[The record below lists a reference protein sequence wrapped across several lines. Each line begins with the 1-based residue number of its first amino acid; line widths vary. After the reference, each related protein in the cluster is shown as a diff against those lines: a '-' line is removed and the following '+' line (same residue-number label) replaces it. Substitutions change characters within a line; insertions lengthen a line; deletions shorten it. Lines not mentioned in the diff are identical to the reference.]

1 MPSEPHHRHNGG
13 PLSDHDRRKLWDHV
27 RALEVLEEQAAE
39 IRLDQ
44 KARRE
49 LAKNDGFD
57 TNMIAVVLKRRKIGE
72 GETMKADEMI
82 RVYEDGLREQGALPL
97 ERTRQPATPPR
108 RTVDEIAEALHGEA
122 APEMPEKADKT
133 VEDAARKL
141 NDMARENGATITLSG
156 GGQSVTFSGDNS
168 IFDPF

>member
-1 MPSEPHHRHNGG
+1 MPASPPHRHNGG
-13 PLSDHDRRKLWDHV
+13 PLSDEDCRKLWDHV

-44 KARRE
+44 KARKE

-57 TNMIAVVLKRRKIGE
+57 TNMLAVILKRRKIGE
-72 GETMKADEMI
+72 GETMKADELI
-82 RVYEDGLREQGALPL
+82 RIYEEGLRDQGALPL
-97 ERTRQPATPPR
+97 EQPRQSPPPR
-108 RTVDEIAEALHGEA
+108 RTVDEIAEALHGEP

-133 VEDAARKL
+133 VEEAARKL

-156 GGQSVTFSGDNS
+156 GGQSVTFGGDAG